1 MPIHLIIVRVVN
13 VGGVSLRPA
22 GDGVIHTRG
31 DKLRM
36 RVMRLYQIYSVQCHS
51 DVSHLIGVSGLL
63 VAPGGGLDVVGDDGA
78 PGDQV
83 EEQADRQ
90 GGHQVGG
97 HRGHPHLLRPAWR
110 QRQAGLNL
118 TENVDSFIK
127 SF

>member
-22 GDGVIHTRG
+22 CDGVIHTRG

-36 RVMRLYQIYSVQCHS
+36 RDMRLYQIYS
-51 DVSHLIGVSGLL
+51 DVSHLIGVPGLL